1 MEMIV
6 TRKVFTEKSTV
17 GELWIDGQ
25 YECETLEDRT
35 RAPGVKVK
43 KETSIPYGRYRL
55 VIDFSERFQK
65 DMPHIL
71 DVPMFTGIR
80 VHAGNTEVDTEGCL
94 ILGLVS
100 EADKVLYSR
109 HAVAHFTRVLES
121 ALKKPEAVWITFKSA
136 NGENYYPQTI
146 GTA

>member
-1 MEMIV
+1 MEIQV
-6 TRKVFTEKSTV
+6 IRKVFTERTTIGDV
-17 GELWIDGQ
+17 WIDGIF
-25 YECETLEDRT
+25 ECYSLEDTT

-43 KETSIPYGRYRL
+43 KETAIPYGRYRL

-136 NGENYYPQTI
+136 NRENYYPQTI